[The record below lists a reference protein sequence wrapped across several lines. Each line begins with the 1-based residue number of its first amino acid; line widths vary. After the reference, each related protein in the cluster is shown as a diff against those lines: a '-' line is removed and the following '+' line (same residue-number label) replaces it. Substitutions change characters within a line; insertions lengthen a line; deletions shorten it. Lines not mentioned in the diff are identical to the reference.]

1 VRTGIRKGFGREFL
15 FGTVHKVETL
25 WYSQL
30 SPRSDFKEES
40 RMLYDLN
47 EKTSQIYCFICDFN
61 RDNGYS
67 PSVREIGQHVGM
79 ASTST
84 VHSYLKKLEECG
96 YIMRKKDCPRT
107 IQIV

>member
-1 VRTGIRKGFGREFL
+1 MVIKIVGMVHIYSRNGTGGV
-15 FGTVHKVETL
+15 GTL
-25 WYSQL
+25 RYSQL
-30 SPRSDFKEES
+30 SPLSDSKEEK

-47 EKTSQIYCFICDFN
+47 EKTTEIYGFICDFN
-61 RDNGYS
+61 RANGYS

-79 ASTST
+79 SSTST
-84 VHSYLKKLEECG
+84 VHSYLKRLEECG